1 MKYLKSLSDKL
12 TKRIIYCPSCQR
24 KIRVPVKP
32 GKTLRVTCPSC
43 YCMFDISY
51 KKKFFLLSQ
60 QKLFI
65 KKFKQNLLS
74 LKINKKSIIG
84 LFVALILGLYL
95 INFILLKEG
104 VKELA
109 QPLSQENNQFYKEI

>member
-1 MKYLKSLSDKL
+1 
-12 TKRIIYCPSCQR
+12 
-24 KIRVPVKP
+24 
-32 GKTLRVTCPSC
+32 
-43 YCMFDISY
+43 MFDISY
-51 KKKFFLLSQ
+51 KNKFFLLSQ